1 MLEEGKTKAFGPSYT
16 VLCPA
21 LGPWDPSQLVL
32 ILSGL
37 GKKLFSGGL
46 HLEED
51 FRFFFF
57 FLPHREQVG
66 WGGGGCGVV
75 LQEAGRL
82 FQAGC
87 FCLSGKESE
96 NEWAK
101 LECIATDD
109 SKGHFRWLQ
118 LRG

>member
-1 MLEEGKTKAFGPSYT
+1 MLEEGKIKAFGPSYR

-51 FRFFFF
+51 FRFFSFF
-57 FLPHREQVG
+57 FPTENR
-66 WGGGGCGVV
+66 WGGEVGSVV
-75 LQEAGRL
+75 WCCRRL
-82 FQAGC
+82 GDC
-87 FCLSGKESE
+87 FRQGAS
-96 NEWAK
+96 A
-101 LECIATDD
+101 
-109 SKGHFRWLQ
+109 
-118 LRG
+118 